1 MLWFIFWVRKVTFHS
16 VCMCIIVILLY
27 CFVPPVFTLNL
38 NELWTNTSSRNY
50 TDEKEKKRHFIW
62 VCMFC
67 FHESC
72 LLRTILLCLQ
82 LEMGLTF
89 YLVIRAMWRS
99 SRLQSRGS
107 TIPSFLSYQTLSIGL
122 TLVDEPMP
130 FILQPWMHLNPA
142 NLLKDQSIPFYSD
155 HL

>member
-16 VCMCIIVILLY
+16 VCMYVHVILLH
-27 CFVPPVFTLNL
+27 CFPSLVFILNL
-38 NELWTNTSSRNY
+38 NDRWTNTFSRNF
-50 TDEKEKKRHFIW
+50 TDEKKKERHFIW

-89 YLVIRAMWRS
+89 YVVIQAMWRS
-99 SRLQSRGS
+99 SRLQSKGS
-107 TIPSFLSYQTLSIGL
+107 TIPSFLSLISDAEYWSDPWGWTRALYFTAL
-122 TLVDEPMP
+122 NAPEPRK
-130 FILQPWMHLNPA
+130 FV
-142 NLLKDQSIPFYSD
+142 KGSKYS
-155 HL
+155 L